1 MARAAAATALLNR
14 ELNSLS
20 GKSVNTS
27 RDNDRLQRSLGA
39 VGTEVTRTGAA
50 FDAGGRSIDKYSGR
64 LGLLVDAAV
73 SLGPALIP
81 LSAAAIPAVTGLAA
95 GLGAAAGAMGV
106 TLLAFQGMG
115 DAIKAVFFFNDT
127 ATTENLAKMQE
138 ALSAVGPAGADFVR
152 FIADLEPALHALQ
165 NTARENLFTGLQQGI
180 EELLPLLPQ
189 VQQIVANFAAEMGR
203 LASDAGSA
211 LSGPK
216 FREFFDYI
224 ETDGA
229 TILHHFAEATGN
241 VIEALG
247 HLTVAFGPLSL
258 DFASGLERMT
268 ESLAK
273 WSAGLSQ
280 TQGFQEF
287 VSYIRDVG
295 PQALDLLGALGN
307 AFVGIAKAA
316 APWGGVVLPALTAF
330 ANVIAAIANSPIG
343 TPLFTA
349 AAGFIAL
356 NRAVSTL
363 RPALTGLSDA
373 FLDLRTS
380 PDRAAT
386 AMSRFGGAA
395 RVAAGAAGIGLLVAG
410 IHNANQ
416 SLGTLE
422 GAVGGALAGFSVG
435 GPWGAAI
442 GGAIGAITTLG
453 NANADT
459 AGYVAALTASLDD
472 QTGALTDNSRTT
484 AAKALE
490 DEGIL
495 KLAQERGINFGT
507 VTDAALGNRDAMQA
521 LTSMSSQYANVTGP
535 GGAVDQSLYAQRLK
549 YSELIS
555 KLGDFAGATDSTVA
569 AQRRVAA
576 ASSGTSVAFQR
587 QAEQLAHARAAA
599 RETAQSFITLG
610 DSLNDSKV
618 SLGDWIKQLQAQAD
632 ALEHFADNAI
642 KAAKKGLSE
651 GLIREL
657 QKAGPEGAMR
667 MKQLADAS
675 QKEIDRA
682 NSAWRAGQKAIR
694 DYTNAVGG
702 VRNPKLDVNDAAM
715 RAKMAQA
722 TALLRKYGLT
732 KAQASLLAQD
742 LASGKIKTVQQ
753 LVNKYGL
760 TRATATALLND
771 LASGRLGSIMGQLNA
786 LNGKVVTSTV
796 RTVYETIHKSLG
808 PGLFSSGGYTGPG
821 GKFEAAGVVHRDEVV
836 LPKEVVHRDSAHL
849 RQRYG
854 FLPGMDALP
863 GYANGGLVGRYAR
876 AGAGGT
882 PAFDM
887 VGPVNAATAALLNL
901 ADASKKELEARKKL
915 LDKEFEAAKQRLDN
929 LKQERASLVQSVKD
943 VIAGGDLFTVTQPST
958 LSMSSGE
965 WNQDYYDLLQ
975 QHNAAL
981 AEQGGVTSNVG
992 AMLSEGRE
1000 RLALIRQLKRMGIK
1014 GQALAVL
1021 ATQPIEVL
1029 RELASD
1035 KSEAHQFAQQ
1045 YNQLQHVAQA
1055 AGAFTGN
1062 AVYGQQLKAAQDTNR
1077 AIRELD
1083 KRTNHEL
1090 REIRKAIQH
1099 QTHANKKNSDDNAKK
1114 TAHGV
1119 NHGVAKAARRHVG

>member
-1 MARAAAATALLNR
+1 MMSSRELAAAQAAQQRTA
-14 ELNSLS
+14 
-20 GKSVNTS
+20 
-27 RDNDRLQRSLGA
+27 
-39 VGTEVTRTGAA
+39 
-50 FDAGGRSIDKYSGR
+50 I
-64 LGLLVDAAV
+64 
-73 SLGPALIP
+73 
-81 LSAAAIPAVTGLAA
+81 
-95 GLGAAAGAMGV
+95 AGA
-106 TLLAFQGMG
+106 
-115 DAIKAVFFFNDT
+115 
-127 ATTENLAKMQE
+127 
-138 ALSAVGPAGADFVR
+138 
-152 FIADLEPALHALQ
+152 
-165 NTARENLFTGLQQGI
+165 
-180 EELLPLLPQ
+180 
-189 VQQIVANFAAEMGR
+189 GR
-203 LASDAGSA
+203 LAAV
-211 LSGPK
+211 
-216 FREFFDYI
+216 F
-224 ETDGA
+224 
-229 TILHHFAEATGN
+229 
-241 VIEALG
+241 
-247 HLTVAFGPLSL
+247 
-258 DFASGLERMT
+258 
-268 ESLAK
+268 
-273 WSAGLSQ
+273 AGLTLAS
-280 TQGFQEF
+280 
-287 VSYIRDVG
+287 
-295 PQALDLLGALGN
+295 GALGDSMASSN
-307 AFVGIAKAA
+307 TATM
-316 APWGGVVLPALTAF
+316 ALMGSF
-330 ANVIAAIANSPIG
+330 A
-343 TPLFTA
+343 
-349 AAGFIAL
+349 
-356 NRAVSTL
+356 
-363 RPALTGLSDA
+363 
-373 FLDLRTS
+373 
-380 PDRAAT
+380 
-386 AMSRFGGAA
+386 
-395 RVAAGAAGIGLLVAG
+395 
-410 IHNANQ
+410 
-416 SLGTLE
+416 
-422 GAVGGALAGFSVG
+422 

-442 GGAIGAITTLG
+442 GGATGAIMDFQASSKD
-453 NANADT
+453 ANAAID
-459 AGYVAALTASLDD
+459 ALHDAMRSGDEQAFAAAVANVSAQLEA
-472 QTGALTDNSRTT
+472 QTQNTVLGTDILGEHLGGLVNIIAPLSNTSKFFGALTGSTGD
-484 AAKALE
+484 LE
-490 DEGIL
+490 DAL
-495 KLAQERGINFGT
+495 KEADSTSQSFGAHLHDSLGATMTSLAQQGLLATRN
-507 VTDAALGNRDAMQA
+507 AAL
-521 LTSMSSQYANVTGP
+521 
-535 GGAVDQSLYAQRLK
+535 
-549 YSELIS
+549 
-555 KLGDFAGATDSTVA
+555 
-569 AQRRVAA
+569 
-576 ASSGTSVAFQR
+576 
-587 QAEQLAHARAAA
+587 
-599 RETAQSFITLG
+599 ETAQSFITLG

-618 SLGDWIKQLQAQAD
+618 SLGDWIAQLQAQAN
-632 ALEHFADNAI
+632 ALRDFATNAQN
-642 KAAKKGLSE
+642 AARKGLAE

-887 VGPVNAATAALLNL
+887 VGPVNAASSALNDLAA
-901 ADASKKELEARKKL
+901 ASKKELEARKKL

-943 VIAGGDLFTVTQPST
+943 VIAGGDLFTVNTTGPVTAPSGA
-958 LSMSSGE
+958 S
-965 WNQDYYDLLQ
+965 QDYLDLVQ
-975 QHNAAL
+975 QHNEAL
-981 AEQGGVTSNVG
+981 AAAGQSGVTSNLD

-1029 RELASD
+1029 RELASN

-1045 YNQLQHVAQA
+1045 YSQLQNVAQA